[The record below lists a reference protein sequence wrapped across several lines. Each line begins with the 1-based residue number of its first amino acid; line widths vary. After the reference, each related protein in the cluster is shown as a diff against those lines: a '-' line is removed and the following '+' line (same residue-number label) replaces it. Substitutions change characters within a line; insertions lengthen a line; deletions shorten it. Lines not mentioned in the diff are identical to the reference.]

1 MVGVE
6 ACCIG
11 NSCLKQS
18 SFKALVDSGTSFTF
32 LPQDVFEKV
41 AEEVLS
47 SSIELHLIKS
57 QPLSLMQLPFLD
69 SLTVK

>member
-57 QPLSLMQLPFLD
+57 RPLSLMQLPFLD